1 MKPLAPTSEHRA
13 CCFKLSAAQHAFW
26 VQPSRFR
33 SPLAELV
40 QSTVSEQIML
50 KHEFFVKISN
60 ELCGALSKVT
70 G

>member
-1 MKPLAPTSEHRA
+1 MKPLGPTSEHRA
-13 CCFKLSAAQHAFW
+13 CCFKLSAAQHAFA
-26 VQPSRFR
+26 VRPSRFR

-40 QSTVSEQIML
+40 QSTVTEQLVL